1 MEQAQQAR
9 EGFNALKLNGVL
21 KPASAVAA
29 PDPQAVAERKEKLA
43 QAAQRAERQEQ
54 TAHVQSPQQTQHQLT
69 ADPDEALAAE
79 EELEANGAAMGEEEI
94 AELLDEN
101 LVWVT
106 SAGRPVSRAST
117 IEYRARAFTQRGE
130 PTHRVVELV
139 DTANVLVMAVV
150 DTARGRVNRSSLW
163 HYDAPAG
170 SWRLRFRQDT
180 AMPG

>member
-1 MEQAQQAR
+1 M
-9 EGFNALKLNGVL
+9 F
-21 KPASAVAA
+21 
-29 PDPQAVAERKEKLA
+29 
-43 QAAQRAERQEQ
+43 
-54 TAHVQSPQQTQHQLT
+54 T

-101 LVWVT
+101 LVWIT

-163 HYDAPAG
+163 HYDA
-170 SWRLRFRQDT
+170 
-180 AMPG
+180 

>member
-1 MEQAQQAR
+1 M
-9 EGFNALKLNGVL
+9 
-21 KPASAVAA
+21 
-29 PDPQAVAERKEKLA
+29 AERKEKLA
-43 QAAQRAERQEQ
+43 QAAQRAERHEQ
-54 TAHVQSPQQTQHQLT
+54 AAHIQSPQQTQQQLT

-101 LVWVT
+101 LVWIT

-163 HYDAPAG
+163 HYDAQVG

-180 AMPG
+180 AIPG

>member
-1 MEQAQQAR
+1 M
-9 EGFNALKLNGVL
+9 L

-43 QAAQRAERQEQ
+43 QAAQRAERHEQ
-54 TAHVQSPQQTQHQLT
+54 AAHVQSPQQTQLQQQAA

-101 LVWVT
+101 LVWIT
-106 SAGRPVSRAST
+106 SAGRTVSRAST

-163 HYDAPAG
+163 HYEAQAG

-180 AMPG
+180 AIPG

>member
-1 MEQAQQAR
+1 M
-9 EGFNALKLNGVL
+9 L

-54 TAHVQSPQQTQHQLT
+54 AAHVQGPQQTQQLT

-79 EELEANGAAMGEEEI
+79 EELEVNGAAMGEEEI

-101 LVWVT
+101 LVWIT

-163 HYDAPAG
+163 HYEAQMG

-180 AMPG
+180 AIPG